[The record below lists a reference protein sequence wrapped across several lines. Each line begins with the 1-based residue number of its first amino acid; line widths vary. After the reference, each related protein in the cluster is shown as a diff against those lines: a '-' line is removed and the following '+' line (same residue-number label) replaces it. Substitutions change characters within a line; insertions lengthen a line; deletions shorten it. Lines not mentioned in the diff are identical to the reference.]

1 MRGNFRLALTG
12 AIIAVCLVLPLA
24 IFAIARSL
32 NEGEIAPNVV
42 AAGVHIG
49 GLGEED
55 AVAALTEHRQA
66 LRQTPAPFTVNGRDF
81 DLDPRLVGLDLDVE
95 SAVSAA
101 FEARRQGSFFDQFAD
116 WIGAFS
122 RPVEVPADVRFNEQA
137 LEGILQS
144 WETTAIGEPAYEGG
158 VSIVDGV
165 ARPDYPVAGKGIDR
179 ETAIDLVGRSLDVL
193 NRPSVTLPTNDLV
206 PVITR
211 EDVDEAVLVASRM
224 VDGPVILNSADPELS
239 VEIPQQT
246 LADAFI
252 SRVVTESE
260 PRLALGFDPEA
271 LAPALEPHREAIEQ
285 PARNAQFI
293 IGSNDV
299 VTLRS
304 SRPETRLDL
313 ERVAAELA
321 TISAGPDRGLFPFQL
336 GELPSFTTE
345 EARAMAPIRR
355 MSSYT
360 TEFDAG
366 QPRVTNIKQ
375 MARDVDGAIVMP
387 GQTFSLN
394 DHVGERTEE
403 KGYVPAPMIFEGEFV
418 DDIGGGVSQFATT
431 FFNAVFFG
439 CYDIVEHSPHSYYF
453 PRYPEGREATIS
465 WTHPDLV
472 FANDSDALI
481 IIKTHASDTA
491 VSVTFYGN
499 NGGRE
504 CASSTSDRYDVT
516 EPETTYETDPTRPPT
531 GEVVTAG
538 GSQGWTVDIT
548 RTMTHA
554 DGTETTETWTHRYRP
569 QPRVVSIHPCLVE
582 GSGEACP
589 VKVPSVVG
597 LSYQGAADRLREA
610 GFAIGDGGGVSV
622 DSESQDGLVQS
633 QSTSAGTYVSPGAT
647 ITVTI
652 GRYTAPPT
660 TSEPPPDTTTTTTT
674 TEAPPG

>member
-42 AAGVHIG
+42 ASGVHLG

-55 AVAALTEHRQA
+55 ALATLKEHKRA
-66 LRQTPAPFTVNGRDF
+66 LRETPAPVTVNGRGF
-81 DLDPRLVGLDLDVE
+81 DLDPRVVGLDLDVE

-101 FEARRQGSFFDQFAD
+101 FEARRQGSFFEQFAD
-116 WIGAFS
+116 WVGSFS
-122 RPVEVPADVRFNEQA
+122 KPVVIPAPVEFDERA
-137 LEGILQS
+137 LEGVLQS
-144 WETTAIGEPAYEGG
+144 WETTAIGQPAYEGG
-158 VSIVDGV
+158 VSIVGGT
-165 ARPDYPVAGKGIDR
+165 ATADYPVAGEGIDR
-179 ETAIDLVGRSLDVL
+179 DAALDLIGRSLNLVD
-193 NRPSVTLPTNDLV
+193 RPEVTLPTQDLV

-211 EDVDEAVLVASRM
+211 NDVDEAVLVAARM
-224 VDGPVILNSADPELS
+224 VDGPVILNSADPEVS
-239 VEIPQQT
+239 VEIPQET
-246 LADAFI
+246 LENAFY
-252 SRVVTESE
+252 SRVETDPE
-260 PRLALGFDPEA
+260 PRLVLGFDPEV
-271 LAPALEPHREAIEQ
+271 LAPALEPHRDAIEQ

-313 ERVAAELA
+313 QRVADELVA
-321 TISAGPDRGLFPFQL
+321 ISAGPDRGLFPFRL
-336 GELPSFTTE
+336 GERPSFTTE
-345 EARAMAPIRR
+345 EARAMGPIRR

-366 QPRVTNIKQ
+366 QPRVINIQQ

-394 DHVGERTEE
+394 DHVGQRTEE

-431 FFNAVFFG
+431 FFNTVFFG
-439 CYDIVEHSPHSYYF
+439 CYDIVEHTPHSYYF

-465 WTHPDLV
+465 WTSPDLV

-481 IIKTHASDTA
+481 IIRSFASDTA

-504 CASSTSDRYDVT
+504 CTSSTSDRYDVT
-516 EPETTYETDPTRPPT
+516 EPETTYETDSTRPPT

-538 GSQGWTVDIT
+538 GSQGWTVDVT
-548 RTMTHA
+548 RTMTHP
-554 DGTETTETWTHRYRP
+554 DGTETTETWTHR
-569 QPRVVSIHPCLVE
+569 
-582 GSGEACP
+582 
-589 VKVPSVVG
+589 
-597 LSYQGAADRLREA
+597 
-610 GFAIGDGGGVSV
+610 
-622 DSESQDGLVQS
+622 
-633 QSTSAGTYVSPGAT
+633 
-647 ITVTI
+647 
-652 GRYTAPPT
+652 
-660 TSEPPPDTTTTTTT
+660 
-674 TEAPPG
+674 